1 MKTNDNTSDVSEPS
15 PASDGSVAFGVEASM
30 RRIEAGEIREAD
42 ARLVVKRLR
51 ECRSKTARWCEQAA
65 KAPMTQRETDAVRMA
80 ARACEQMGY
89 REVPATLL
97 AMLDRVK

>member
-1 MKTNDNTSDVSEPS
+1 MSDTNERSV
-15 PASDGSVAFGVEASM
+15 ASAGSVAFGVEASM

-65 KAPMTQRETDAVRMA
+65 KAPMTQREREAIEYVVRHGRSQPGSTDTLR
-80 ARACEQMGY
+80 G
-89 REVPATLL
+89 LL
-97 AMLDRVK
+97 ARL